1 MEHQQMKTL
10 ELTLDDSLNNSSTN
24 NAPKSTAGTPLV
36 SSFRFKQFAVQHF
49 QSTMKVGTDAVL
61 LGAWA
66 EVENAE
72 RILDIGTGCG
82 IIALMLAQRSTAK
95 IDAIEVD
102 NASCEEAGMNFAN
115 SSWCDRLHLI
125 NKSIQEYATSGN
137 PVYDTIVSNPPFFI
151 NSLKSAVASRNLAR
165 HNDTMNSTELI
176 AAIKKLLKPEGKFSL
191 ILPVNESM
199 LFTEE
204 AAENGLYCHV
214 SLLVRPKQN
223 LLPNRVLMQFGFQDV
238 RSITDELSI
247 RKPTAEFT
255 DDYRKLTR
263 DFYLS
268 F

>member
-1 MEHQQMKTL
+1 MKTL
-10 ELTLDDSLNNSSTN
+10 ELTLDDSLNNSTN
-24 NAPKSTAGTPLV
+24 NASKSTAGTPSV
-36 SSFRFKQFAVQHF
+36 NSFRFKQFAVQHF

-66 EVENAE
+66 EIENAE
-72 RILDIGTGCG
+72 KILDIGTGCG
-82 IIALMLAQRSTAK
+82 IIALMLAQRSMAK

-102 NASCEEAGMNFAN
+102 NASCEEARLNFAN
-115 SSWCDRLHLI
+115 SPWSDRLYLI
-125 NKSIQEYATSGN
+125 NKSIQEYATSGD
-137 PVYDTIVSNPPFFI
+137 PVYDVIVSNPPFFI

-165 HNDTMNSTELI
+165 HNDTMNSAELI
-176 AAIKKLLKPEGKFSL
+176 AAIKKLLKPKGKFNL

-199 LFTEE
+199 LFTKE
-204 AAENGLYCHV
+204 AAEKGLYCYA

-223 LLPNRVLMQFGFQDV
+223 LLPNRVLMKFGFQDV
-238 RSITDELSI
+238 HSITNEMSI